1 MSNSVRRSGWQ
12 RFLTFAANRPGTIS
26 ALSSILAI
34 VFGLIFGFVIM
45 LIVNPGDAIPG
56 FSTILFGWAR
66 QGTRSMGNTLYYATP
81 IILTGLSVA
90 FAFKTGLFNIGATG
104 QLTMGAFTA
113 IYIGVNWGFL
123 GPFHWVVALIGAV
136 ASGAVWGGI
145 AGLLK
150 AHRNVHEVVSSIMLN
165 YVAMYMNTMLIKQLI
180 YNQQYA
186 RAQSPQSSALIPKA
200 GLNDIFVGSSANAGI
215 LIAGVLAVVLY
226 VVLDRTVRG
235 YELKSVGFNRDAAR
249 YAGMNEKRNIVVS
262 MTTAGAI
269 AGLAG
274 GIMFLVAG
282 RHIEPVNQL
291 LQEGFDGI
299 AIALL
304 GLAHPIGVFFAG
316 IFYGALEQGG
326 YYLQLYD
333 FMPEIIDIIISVIIY
348 FSALSL
354 FLQKFVAGYIRRRTG
369 TDVEIKEG
377 SEIK

>member
-1 MSNSVRRSGWQ
+1 MNNPVRTQVWQ
-12 RFLTFAANRPGTIS
+12 GLLRLAANRPGIIS

-34 VFGLIFGFVIM
+34 AFGLIFGFVIM
-45 LIVNPGDAIPG
+45 LIANPGEAVPG
-56 FSTILFGWAR
+56 FVTILLGWSQ
-66 QGTRSMGNTLYYATP
+66 QGARSMGNTLYFATP

-104 QLTMGAFTA
+104 QLTVGAFTA

-123 GPFHWVVALIGAV
+123 GPFHWIVALLGAI
-136 ASGAVWGGI
+136 AAGAVWGGI

-150 AHRNVHEVVSSIMLN
+150 AYRNVHEVVSTIMLN
-165 YVAMYMNTMLIKQLI
+165 YVAMYLNTMLITQLI
-180 YNQQYA
+180 YNQEYA
-186 RAQSPQSSALIPKA
+186 RAQSPESTALIPKA
-200 GLNDIFVGSSANAGI
+200 GLNGIFGGSSVHAGI
-215 LIAGVLAVVLY
+215 LIAVGLSLVLY

-249 YAGMNEKRNIVVS
+249 YAGMNEKRNIAMS

-274 GIMFLVAG
+274 GIMYLVSG
-282 RHIEPVNQL
+282 RHLEPVNQL
-291 LQEGFDGI
+291 IQEGFDGI

-304 GLAHPIGVFFAG
+304 GLSHPIGVFFAG

-326 YYLQLYD
+326 YFLQLYD
-333 FMPEIIDIIISVIIY
+333 FVPEIIDIIISVIVY
-348 FSALSL
+348 FAALSL
-354 FLQKFVAGYIRRRTG
+354 FLQKFVAAYIRRRTG
-369 TDVEIKEG
+369 ADVEIKEG